1 MSQLQQLKSLSSL
14 LETFIQQVVT
24 VKEKRLSLLE
34 GMNRLD
40 DIARVAD
47 DGLAVSDH
55 LGDWFAKHN
64 KWLSEGT
71 LRKGDINRIGGILG
85 EIKNRLELTDEPS
98 PAIQKIQS
106 EIGRWQGAKPGVAAP
121 MGKIVLRREPE
132 SIDLDISPLSDTM
145 SELDTISK
153 FTNQLE
159 RCSKI
164 FADAAGNKKHLLSAL
179 SDTLDSALIQQNKDA
194 LILSA
199 FLIYYLRQNGY
210 KVQPYVARLKEAER
224 AHKRGNDA

>member
-1 MSQLQQLKSLSSL
+1 MSQLEQLKSLSSL
-14 LETFIQQVVT
+14 LETFIEQVVA
-24 VKEKRLSLLE
+24 VKEQRLSLLE

-55 LGDWFAKHN
+55 LGDWFAQHN
-64 KWLSEGT
+64 SWLNEGT
-71 LRKGDINRIGGILG
+71 LRSGDINRIGSILG
-85 EIKNRLELTDEPS
+85 EIKNRLDLTDEQS
-98 PAIQKIQS
+98 PAVQKIQS
-106 EIGRWQGAKPGVAAP
+106 EINRWQSATPGKRRNRNRIILKRDP
-121 MGKIVLRREPE
+121 EQPVL
-132 SIDLDISPLSDTM
+132 DLSPLSDTIAE
-145 SELDTISK
+145 SDSISK
-153 FTNQLE
+153 FSNLLE
-159 RCSKI
+159 RCQKI
-164 FADAAGNKKHLLSAL
+164 FADASGSKIHLLSAL

-224 AHKRGNDA
+224 VHKRGNDA